1 MPYYCETALN
11 AIGTFPAEPIN
22 ALTSLFP
29 VAAGALALLQILRQ
43 GGAGPAALLLA
54 VLAILTG
61 LGSTAWHALRTPLAL
76 TLDTAP
82 GVIYFLVVVLAW
94 PWLLRRIWLGPALL
108 AAFALVI
115 WAMTRVSPGMAIAV
129 AAVVLAIALAAG
141 LMLVLTW
148 REAGPAF
155 RPALAMVGCAAVAAA
170 FRSLDSA
177 ACAVVPFG
185 SHFLWHIFLGTAAYF
200 GVHMAAA
207 LWRLRRTQGGA

>member
-1 MPYYCETALN
+1 M
-11 AIGTFPAEPIN
+11 
-22 ALTSLFP
+22 
-29 VAAGALALLQILRQ
+29 
-43 GGAGPAALLLA
+43 
-54 VLAILTG
+54 
-61 LGSTAWHALRTPLAL
+61 
-76 TLDTAP
+76 
-82 GVIYFLVVVLAW
+82 IYFLVVVLAW

-129 AAVVLAIALAAG
+129 AVVVLAIALAAG